1 VTIHING
8 VDELIRKLDS
18 IAKLREIGQVMR
30 AAALHVKGKIDK
42 YPPERHGSAIP
53 STDKWSDK
61 QRRGFFAKLR
71 SGEIEVP
78 YRRGSSPGSKKLKTK
93 WTTTLENGGLR
104 AVVGNDTSYAPLVQG
119 PGTQTAYHAMTG
131 WQTTEQ
137 VMDAERETVQEMV
150 REGIQK
156 IIND

>member
-30 AAALHVKGKIDK
+30 AAALHVKGKIAQ
-42 YPPERHGSAIP
+42 YPARSSRPQP
-53 STDKWSDK
+53 FVSDK

-78 YRRGSSPGSKKLKTK
+78 YRRGISPGSETLGRK
-93 WTTTLENGGLR
+93 WATTLENGGLT
-104 AVVGNDTSYAPLVQG
+104 AVVGNNTSYAPLVQG